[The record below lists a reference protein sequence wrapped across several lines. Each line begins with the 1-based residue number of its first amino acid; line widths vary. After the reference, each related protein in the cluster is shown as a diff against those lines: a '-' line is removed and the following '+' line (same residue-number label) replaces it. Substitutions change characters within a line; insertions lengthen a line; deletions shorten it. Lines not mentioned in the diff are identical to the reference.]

1 MKTIRMFFY
10 IMAALPCFASL
21 APAAPPDVTVT
32 GDYMHHD
39 YSTVPANVANENDR
53 TLTYNEDLLYTP
65 GTTEEG
71 QVGRSGS
78 GANQIV
84 SCSHLG
90 FKLPVIRGPLTSAR
104 LTLKLGYRN
113 GSTGLALYAYT
124 PNLPP
129 RDIKNDTSGKMFDP
143 GTPGDTTDDVALT
156 GIYGVSYYNIAS
168 NPNDGI
174 PVVDPRPTVR
184 LIKQCFVTNI
194 TSQDGAVD
202 ETFEFDLAP
211 LFQSGGA
218 LADFYGPDG
227 VPISKDGMIWFRI
240 NPDHLYASGNRRL
253 TIIQNKSSPDAP
265 KLEFTYEHVPT
276 ATELP
281 PPSDW
286 PATDTDTRRQTAR
299 ENYLRLLDRKL
310 DMQRAANVTQ
320 IEAALASGGVVP
332 AGVLEYAYAQ
342 AWRVSKTPH
351 DLSSYAAISRD
362 AFIANARD
370 ALLAA
375 TNAMSSAN
383 PDVAARQT
391 AELARGLASLAGIYR
406 CLGETEIAASTYALD
421 DAAQSALAASLG
433 ACADALLAQPNPDYG
448 SYGRAASAAQGVA
461 AVANLPK
468 LAAAPNRAAWL
479 AYAGAVWNDWK
490 HVNDTVENSRAAA
503 GLWLHSIVLL
513 ANELDAAAGSGV
525 YANQLKDAGAVASIS
540 RHAVAIAPN
549 GVLPDYGESDWDD
562 GFGYWMHAF
571 ERLGYAHG
579 RADYF
584 AAASAISD
592 YLELNKSMAVAD
604 MAGLVEACRAVAATP
619 SLTPET
625 LPGVALTTR
634 VDDQGDTRFDKIHMR
649 TGGDPAVGAAFVSL
663 NLHDHGGNAGDS
675 AGAVSLYTSGS
686 SVLLHGAGAG
696 NTFANQRQNAWATA
710 GATAAD
716 LLATSGRVAANT
728 PTRWLVNHRW
738 PGAAT
743 ASANAAAP
751 LNIASV
757 SGFFLRVTNTG
768 ASPETVSVGIE
779 SVIGVKPDG
788 GEVQVQGAWSGS
800 PAVAAGETAD
810 VAVSALSLNL
820 GDYAY
825 LIVKWQS
832 SHPDLVANFG
842 ITGASLLPSGSPDGD
857 GRPAAT
863 TLLTAAGSSL
873 LEATAQDDAL
883 AHKASLSRVML
894 DSAGRAITHHRDVR
908 LRAIDGALFVLD
920 TFEFAEAGNYTV
932 GPVWHVQNIISS
944 GASALPGAGIQVIA
958 RDDAQIDTADSK
970 ASAPPRQVQFD
981 FGAASAIGETVS
993 PATPVFASAS
1003 RASGRNPQSEHFTA
1017 AVTGARAAG
1026 ESITILTVIRANP
1039 PATDSSD
1046 GVVFDNRY
1054 ANFVDLNGRVVMGIN
1069 PFPTIE
1075 GVTYPELTRGGTVI
1089 LQGVNFEN
1097 AIELKIGDVIVPAG
1111 QWTINDDTR
1120 ITATVPMGIPD
1131 TGYIAVTSL
1140 KGTGYSP
1147 SPYTIAIA
1155 PSAGQALAAEQSVV
1169 AGKKLTLT
1177 ASTAGNPAPA
1187 CAWEVSKDGGATWE
1201 TMEGETS
1208 STLVVSNVS
1217 ASMDGWQYRYTVFNH
1232 AGNATSNASTLRVI
1246 KAWLSQPVALVID
1259 QAGDIYITDRGLKTI
1274 NRIDAAGRFAR
1285 VSGTANASSINGA
1298 RFSNPAGK
1306 YASPNGISITPLKM
1320 LQVSDAGA
1328 NNVYQFDPDK
1338 THAGEAFPVAIA
1350 GNAPVHN
1357 ATVASGT
1364 GTLDAIGNA
1373 ARFNAPWGI
1382 VTDSEVGVS
1391 FVADS
1396 ANHAIRMISYGHAVI
1411 TIAGK
1416 PAVSGTDDGMGAAAR
1431 FNTPTAL
1438 AYDQTAQVL
1447 YVADTGNHVIR
1458 IVDLAPG
1465 PGQYQVTRYAGAFG
1479 EAGFADGAL
1488 LDARF
1493 NAPQGLAV
1501 DGDALLV
1508 ADTGN
1513 STIREIVSGTVT
1525 TIAGGAGKHA
1535 MIDAT
1540 GTSARF
1546 DHPSGLAM
1554 DANGILWVADSG
1566 NAALRKITPGNEVTT
1581 PQWTDIYKME
1591 PPPPSNEGTLNG
1603 DLGGGGSGGGAH
1615 SPWMILVVALLGAAR
1630 KAIGRN
1636 RRF

>member
-1 MKTIRMFFY
+1 MNIHRAILY
-10 IMAALPCFASL
+10 VMAAFAGFASQAL
-21 APAAPPDVTVT
+21 AAPPDVTPAAPYT
-32 GDYMHHD
+32 YHD
-39 YSTVPANVANENDR
+39 YSTVPSIPGGKETATSFTYVENQYLISTSDE
-53 TLTYNEDLLYTP
+53 YY
-65 GTTEEG
+65 
-71 QVGRSGS
+71 VGRNGTDAAGIHIS
-78 GANQIV
+78 NV
-84 SCSHLG
+84 YWG
-90 FKLPVIRGPLTSAR
+90 FKLPAIRGPLKSAK
-104 LTLKLGYRN
+104 LTAKIDYVRARTVLQ
-113 GSTGLALYAYT
+113 LYAFVPDT
-124 PNLPP
+124 NP
-129 RDIKNDTSGKMFDP
+129 RILKNDTSGKKYDP
-143 GTPGDTTDDVALT
+143 GTPANLDDDIPLT
-156 GIYGVSYYNIAS
+156 GIYGVNYFEN
-168 NPNDGI
+168 NTDNNF
-174 PVVDPRPTVR
+174 VTVKTDPRPTVR
-184 LIKQCFVTNI
+184 LLKDRFYQRVVSGNV
-194 TSQDGAVD
+194 AVD
-202 ETFEFDLAP
+202 ETAELDLTP
-211 LFQSGGA
+211 FFQPGGA
-218 LADFYGPDG
+218 LADFYSTDG
-227 VPISKDGMIWFRI
+227 MPASMDGMIWFRVSI
-240 NPDHLYASGNRRL
+240 SLNTGGVNRASIVQDV
-253 TIIQNKSSPDAP
+253 TSPDAP
-265 KLEFTYEHVPT
+265 KLEFVYEHVPT
-276 ATELP
+276 AYDLP
-281 PPSDW
+281 PPADW
-286 PATDTDTRRQTAR
+286 PAADTDSRRQTVR

-310 DMQRAANVTQ
+310 DMQRAANVPQ
-320 IEAALASGGVVP
+320 IDTALASGEVVP
-332 AGVLEYAYAQ
+332 ASVLEYAYAQ
-342 AWRVSKTPH
+342 AWRVSTTPYT
-351 DLSSYAAISRD
+351 LTNNAAISRD
-362 AFIANARD
+362 AYITNARD
-370 ALLAA
+370 ALTAA
-375 TNAMSSAN
+375 TNAMGSAN
-383 PDVAARQT
+383 PAIVAAQT

-406 CLGETEIAASTYALD
+406 CLGATQTGASTYALD
-421 DAAQSALAASLG
+421 DAAQTALAAKLG
-433 ACADALLAQPNPDYG
+433 ACADALLAQASPDYG

-468 LAAAPNRAAWL
+468 LASAPNRAAWL

-490 HVNDTVENSRAAA
+490 HVNDTVENARGST
-503 GLWLHSIVLL
+503 GLWLHATALL
-513 ANELDAAAGSGV
+513 ANELDAATGSDV
-525 YANQLKDAGAVASIS
+525 YANQLKDAAAVASIS
-540 RHAVAIAPN
+540 RHAVAMSPN
-549 GVLPDYGESDWDD
+549 GVLPDYGESDWDA
-562 GFGYWMHAF
+562 GFAYWLDAF
-571 ERLGYAHG
+571 ERLGYSHG
-579 RADYF
+579 RASYF
-584 AAASAISD
+584 SAASAISA
-592 YLELNKSMAVAD
+592 YLEQNKSMAVDD
-604 MAGLVEACRAVAATP
+604 MVGLVEACRAVAATP
-619 SLTPET
+619 TLTPET
-625 LPGVALTTR
+625 LPGIALTTR
-634 VDDQGDTRFDKIHMR
+634 ADDQGDSQFDKVHLR
-649 TGGDPAVGAAFVSL
+649 TGGTSASFVSL
-663 NLHDHGGNAGDS
+663 NLHDHGGNAGDDT
-675 AGAVSLYTSGS
+675 GAVSLYTTGS
-686 SVLLHGAGAG
+686 SVLLHGTGEG
-696 NTFANQRQNAWATA
+696 NASANQRQNAWATA

-716 LLATSGRVAANT
+716 LLATGGRVAANT

-738 PGAAT
+738 PGAFT
-743 ASANAAAP
+743 ASSNAAAP

-768 ASPETVSVGIE
+768 ASPETVSVSID

-788 GEVQVQGAWSGS
+788 GEVQLQGAWSGS
-800 PAVAAGETAD
+800 PNVAAGDTAD
-810 VAVSALSLNL
+810 ISVSGFSLNL

-825 LIVKWQS
+825 LLVKWQS
-832 SHPDLVANFG
+832 SHPDLVASFG
-842 ITGASLLPSGSPDGD
+842 ITGASLSTSGAPD

-883 AHKASLSRVML
+883 APKASLSRVML

-908 LRAIDGALFVLD
+908 LRLLDGALFVLD

-932 GPVWHVQNIISS
+932 GPVWHAQNIVSS

-1003 RASGRNPQSEHFTA
+1003 HASGRNPQSEHFTA
-1017 AVTGARAAG
+1017 AVTGARVAG
-1026 ESITILTVIRANP
+1026 ENVTIVTVIRPNP
-1039 PATDSSD
+1039 PATNASD
-1046 GVVFDNRY
+1046 GVVLDKRY
-1054 ANFVDLNGRVVMGIN
+1054 ANFVDLNGRVVVGVN

-1140 KGTGYSP
+1140 KSTGYSP

-1155 PSAGQALAAEQSVV
+1155 PPAGQALAAEQAVV

-1187 CAWEVSKDGGATWE
+1187 CAWEVSKDGGVTWE

-1217 ASMDGWQYRYTVFNH
+1217 ASMDGWQYRYTVSNH

-1259 QAGDIYITDRGLKTI
+1259 QAGDIYVTDNGFKTV
-1274 NRIDAAGRFAR
+1274 NRIDAAGQFAR

-1338 THAGEAFPVAIA
+1338 THAGEALPVAIA
-1350 GNAPVHN
+1350 GNAPVHS

-1364 GTLDAIGNA
+1364 GTLDATGTA
-1373 ARFNAPWGI
+1373 ARFTAPWGI

-1396 ANHAIRMISYGHAVI
+1396 ANHTIRMISYGHVVT

-1416 PAVSGTDDGMGAAAR
+1416 PAVSGTDDGIGAAAR

-1465 PGQYQVTRYAGAFG
+1465 PNQYQVTRYAGAFG
-1479 EAGFADGAL
+1479 EEGFADGTS

-1508 ADTGN
+1508 ADTNN
-1513 STIREIVSGTVT
+1513 STIREIVSGTVA
-1525 TIAGGAGKHA
+1525 TIAGSAGNHA
-1535 MIDAT
+1535 IIDAT

-1566 NAALRKITPGNEVTT
+1566 NATLRKITVNDEVTT
-1581 PQWTDIYKME
+1581 PRWTDIYKVD
-1591 PPPPSNEGTLNG
+1591 PPPPSNEGTLSG

-1615 SPWMILVVALLGAAR
+1615 SLWMILAVALLGAAR
-1630 KAIGRN
+1630 KTIGRN